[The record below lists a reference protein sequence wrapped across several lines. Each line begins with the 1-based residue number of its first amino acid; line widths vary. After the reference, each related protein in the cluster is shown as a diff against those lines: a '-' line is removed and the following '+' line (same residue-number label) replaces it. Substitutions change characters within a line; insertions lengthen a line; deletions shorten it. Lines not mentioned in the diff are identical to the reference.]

1 MIGST
6 PSRRRVTRRSARRV
20 ALALAAAVTAVLA
33 VSGCTGIPN
42 SGAVHSQEVSSTPDD
57 SDVILLPPDPVSGAN
72 QSQILNGFLQAA
84 ASPQGDY
91 KVARKYLTSDF
102 SKTWDPNA
110 GVLIDAGQPAET
122 TLSDTAMNISVTPL
136 AEVDATGEYLESSS
150 SAAVTLPFT
159 FAQEG
164 GQWRISAANPGII
177 LEQLRFSQVFS
188 SHPLYFYDPTYTYL
202 VPDVRW
208 FAKDET
214 TSTRVVKALLA
225 GPAPWLGQGAVVTA
239 FPDGTENSPVVVE
252 SGRANVDLS
261 SQILSQTPQSLQR
274 MQYQLDESLSTVA
287 SVASVV
293 ITVNQNQVPI
303 AAGPTPTVNPRVN
316 SQPLVDMANVFGYL
330 SNDAPVPIPGVSDK
344 VQALAPLS
352 VTSSARVFAVGTAI
366 GVFAVQPGAND
377 AVLVDNRPNLVPPS
391 LDPAGYVWTVPAGSP
406 GDVHAYGSDGT
417 VHPVAVNWDGAQ
429 SIVSL
434 DVSRDGTRV
443 LAFTLADGAPKL
455 VVAAVIRDKD
465 GVPQRLGDPVILAS
479 GPGTPEDATWVDD
492 SNVASL
498 TASASGDD
506 RIVLQQIGGISSNLG
521 VPVSAVSL
529 SGANDVSGLW
539 LLTSAGDLQQQRG
552 SGWQTNTKGVSLL
565 ATQT

>member
-1 MIGST
+1 MTAGT
-6 PSRRRVTRRSARRV
+6 QKRARRVTF
-20 ALALAAAVTAVLA
+20 ALAGVVTALLAVT
-33 VSGCTGIPN
+33 GCTGIPD
-42 SGAVHSQEVSSTPDD
+42 SGAVHSQAVSSTPND

-84 ASPQGDY
+84 ASPQNDY
-91 KVARKYLTSDF
+91 GVARKYLTDDF

-122 TLSDTAMNISVTPL
+122 TLSDTSISISVTPL
-136 AEVDATGEYLESSS
+136 AEVDATGQYQESAS

-159 FAQEG
+159 FSQEN

-177 LEQLRFSQVFS
+177 LEQLRFSQVFG

-208 FAKDET
+208 FAKDES

-239 FPDGTENSPVVVE
+239 FPDGTETTAVVVD
-252 SGRANVDLS
+252 SGRANVPVS
-261 SQILSQTPQSLQR
+261 SQVLSQSAQALQR

-293 ITVNQNQVPI
+293 MTVNQNPVTVL
-303 AAGPTPTVNPRVN
+303 AGPAPSVDPRVN
-316 SQPLVDMANVFGYL
+316 PQALVDMANVFGYL
-330 SNDAPVPIPGVSDK
+330 SGNAATPIPAVSDK
-344 VQALAPLS
+344 IQALAPLS
-352 VTSSARVFAVGTAI
+352 VVSSAKVFAVATAA
-366 GVFAVQPGAND
+366 GVFAVQPGSNAP
-377 AVLVDNRPNLVPPS
+377 VLVDNRPGLVPPS
-391 LDPAGYVWTVPAGSP
+391 VDPAGFVWSVPAGNP
-406 GDVHAYGSDGT
+406 GAVQAYGSDGT
-417 VHPVAVNWDGAQ
+417 AHAVVAGWDGAT
-429 SIVSL
+429 SITSL
-434 DVSRDGTRV
+434 DISRDGTRA
-443 LAFTLADGAPKL
+443 LALTTSDGQPKL

-465 GVPQRLGDPVILAS
+465 GVPERLGNPVTLAS
-479 GPGTPEDATWVDD
+479 GGGTPVDATWVDE

-498 TASASGDD
+498 TVSASGDD

-521 VPVSAVSL
+521 VPVNATTIA
-529 SGANDVSGLW
+529 GGNDLSGLW

-552 SGWQTNTKGVSLL
+552 SGWQTNTTGVGML